1 MAEAFP
7 EDISVSVHLFSVRCS
22 LVMAFHRRAT
32 EETSARVTV
41 LKQVV
46 CQAFDPVFCIAD
58 LKAYLEAS
66 WAVISGVISKG
77 TIAIIQFR
85 GLITSLI
92 TTHEPPSK

>member
-1 MAEAFP
+1 MKKGLEDP
-7 EDISVSVHLFSVRCS
+7 EPEGAWVKLFLKISVSVHLFSVQCS

-58 LKAYLEAS
+58 LKAYLEVHG
-66 WAVISGVISKG
+66 W
-77 TIAIIQFR
+77 
-85 GLITSLI
+85 L
-92 TTHEPPSK
+92 